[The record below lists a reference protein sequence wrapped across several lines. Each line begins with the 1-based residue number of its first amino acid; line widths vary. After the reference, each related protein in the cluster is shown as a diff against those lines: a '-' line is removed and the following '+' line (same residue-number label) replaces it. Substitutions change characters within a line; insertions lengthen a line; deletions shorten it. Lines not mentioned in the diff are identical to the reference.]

1 MLSRTA
7 GNLYWIG
14 RYMERAETMARLL
27 DVGAR
32 IDLLPATSAA
42 SNGEWNSIIQASG
55 NAAGFAAKYGDPVQ
69 RNVESFIF
77 FDRDNPSSVASC
89 IERARENGRI
99 VRTALTSQV
108 WDALNIAYQELRDLE
123 RLPRSELELSR
134 MTEWTTR
141 NTAMLRGAFE
151 ATQLRQDGYDF
162 VRLGYGLE
170 RADNTARLTDVKY
183 YVLLP
188 RADYVGSGF
197 DTFQWT
203 LLLRAMSAL
212 RSFHWAYGGDY
223 TSAKIVHFLIL
234 NPACPRSLLSSV
246 EQAEDHL
253 ERLARRYGRDTKAQ
267 ELVRLQRAN
276 LSNMTVDD
284 IFEEGLHEFLTRF
297 VKENGTLAQTIHDT
311 YLSGEAR

>member
-14 RYMERAETMARLL
+14 RYMERAEMMARLL
-27 DVGAR
+27 DVGGR
-32 IDLLPATSAA
+32 IELLPSTGQGARSEWDAILQAT
-42 SNGEWNSIIQASG
+42 G
-55 NAAGFAAKYGDPVQ
+55 NAQGFAEKYGDPVQ
-69 RNVESFIF
+69 RNIESFIF
-77 FDRDNPSSVASC
+77 FDRDNPSSVISC

-108 WDALNIAYQELRDLE
+108 WDTLNTAVQELRELE
-123 RLPRSELELSR
+123 RTSRSMLDLSR
-134 MTEWTTR
+134 LVDWTTR
-141 NTAMLRGAFE
+141 VTAMLRGAIA

-162 VRLGYGLE
+162 IGLGYGIE

-188 RADYVGSGF
+188 RADYVGSGL
-197 DTFQWT
+197 DTVQWT

-234 NPACPRSLLSSV
+234 NPACPRSLISSV
-246 EQAEDHL
+246 EQTEDHL
-253 ERLARRYGRDTKAQ
+253 ARLASRYDQQTPAQ
-267 ELVRLQRAN
+267 EQARNLRNQLSRLSVEQ
-276 LSNMTVDD
+276 
-284 IFEEGLHEFLTRF
+284 IFDEGLHEFLARF
-297 VKENGTLAQTIHDT
+297 EQENAALAQTIYHT
-311 YLSGEAR
+311 YLSGDAR